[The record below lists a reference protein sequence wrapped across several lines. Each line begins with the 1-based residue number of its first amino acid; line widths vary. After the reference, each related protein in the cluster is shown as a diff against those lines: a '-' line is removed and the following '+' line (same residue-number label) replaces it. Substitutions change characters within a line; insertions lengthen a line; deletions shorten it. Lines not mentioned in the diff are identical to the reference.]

1 MAIKKFLVTV
11 IVCVSVA
18 SMAGCGNSEK
28 HIGAPPE
35 DVINPDGAGSSS
47 NTGNSADNGT
57 AKEKGGVISGAV
69 TVKIGLNDDTGYK
82 IDMYNNAASE
92 TILGYLSEE
101 EMRFPTYTYEEGDGY
116 VAQDIRGS
124 YTRDDEKEI
133 SQIKAGGL
141 YLFSDGQLRLYFKDV
156 ADAGITATPVGYF
169 ADTDNITE
177 LVQNAYKENRDDSWG
192 VEVYFLITRNIQ
204 AEKGE

>member
-1 MAIKKFLVTV
+1 MGIKKLLVTV
-11 IVCVSVA
+11 IMCISVA
-18 SMAGCGNSEK
+18 GMAGCGNSEK
-28 HIGAPPE
+28 HVEAPPE
-35 DVINPDGAGSSS
+35 DVINPEGAGSNNN
-47 NTGNSADNGT
+47 NTDNSTDNNASG
-57 AKEKGGVISGAV
+57 EGGEVISDAV
-69 TVKIGLNDDTGYK
+69 TVKIGLNDDTGYT

-92 TILGYLSEE
+92 TILGYLSGE
-101 EMRFPTYTYEEGDGY
+101 EMRFPAYTYEEDDGY

-124 YTRDDEKEI
+124 YTRDDEKEV

-169 ADTDNITE
+169 PDTDNITE

-192 VEVYFLITRNIQ
+192 VEVYFLITKNI
-204 AEKGE
+204 

>member
-1 MAIKKFLVTV
+1 MGIKKLLVTF
-11 IVCVSVA
+11 IMCVSVA

-28 HIGAPPE
+28 RVEAPPE
-35 DVINPDGAGSSS
+35 DVINPEGADS
-47 NTGNSADNGT
+47 NNNTDNSAGNNAGNNA
-57 AKEKGGVISGAV
+57 AKEEGEVISGAV
-69 TVKIGLNDDTGYK
+69 TVKIGLNDDTGYT

-101 EMRFPTYTYEEGDGY
+101 EMRFPAYTYEEEDGY

-124 YTRDDEKEI
+124 YTRDDEKEV

-156 ADAGITATPVGYF
+156 PDAGITATPVGYF
-169 ADTDNITE
+169 QDTDNITE

-192 VEVYFLITRNIQ
+192 VEVYFLISKNI
-204 AEKGE
+204 

>member
-1 MAIKKFLVTV
+1 MSIKKFLLT
-11 IVCVSVA
+11 IIMCISVV

-28 HIGAPPE
+28 YVEAPPE
-35 DVINPDGAGSSS
+35 YVVNPEGADNNN
-47 NTGNSADNGT
+47 NTGNSTDNN
-57 AKEKGGVISGAV
+57 ANKENSGVISGAV
-69 TVKIGLNDDTGYK
+69 TAKIGLNDDTGYI

-101 EMRFPTYTYEEGDGY
+101 EMRFPAYTYEEDGGY

-124 YTRDDEKEI
+124 YTRDGEKEI

-156 ADAGITATPVGYF
+156 PDAGITAVPVGYF
-169 ADTDNITE
+169 QDKDNITE
-177 LVQNAYKENRDDSWG
+177 LVQNAYKENGDDSWG
-192 VEVYFLITRNIQ
+192 VEVYFLITKNI
-204 AEKGE
+204 